1 MTRQWHSIVRKMAPI
16 LSAGLLL
23 QAGGCSIDLGTT
35 IQGLVTAAVNDL
47 IASFVY
53 GLFNI
58 PLTGF

>member
-1 MTRQWHSIVRKMAPI
+1 MTRHWNSSVRKMAPI

-23 QAGGCSIDLGTT
+23 QAGGCNIDFGTT
-35 IQGLVTAAVNDL
+35 VQGLVSAAVNDL

-53 GLFNI
+53 GVFNI